1 MIASAAL
8 VILPTISGRGF
19 ESALLFQRTDFA
31 LALLM
36 LGWAGIALAASGLFQ
51 IAVLVAAGSLVLAYF
66 GLQAVTGNSFLSGSA
81 KAMLFAVPSLCLAFA
96 IAKWLYSAARGAKSS
111 RAPKPENGPTP
122 NAPVAPVETSAP
134 IAKPS
139 QAAEVALSPAPPTT
153 TKAPVAAVQVS
164 APPKT
169 STPKP
174 ALAKT
179 SVARPIQKT
188 DSVSPPPEVALKSA
202 PKPDEVLPPH
212 TERQKE
218 EPAADSNVRTQVAEA
233 APEVAKTIET
243 GEGAETDKPE
253 DHAPTTPK
261 TSTNPTKESQPDPEP
276 KHEPKPENL
285 PKPELVS
292 EPQPDPGERLTQLK
306 DEATG
311 AGISEKAVT
320 LWRNIFR
327 EFPEFHQALISE
339 ARIHAELGNEK
350 EARACLDEA
359 LVITPDD
366 ARCLRLAARYASN
379 SKDWP
384 AAADYW
390 KRAFENGEI
399 NSDTA
404 AAYINTLTQNERPD
418 EAQAFYRQQGKRWPS
433 AVRLVA
439 AGALTAEALEQST
452 EAFNLWSKAMEL
464 GPQTV
469 SHRRRAVRALL
480 KLERYVDAARIVQ
493 ASPAEAY
500 SAGEMAS
507 LTDQVLTTIGR
518 QDGRTAS
525 QVLDILAPMDPT
537 AWSALIRRQL
547 NGDDVE
553 GAEMSFQ
560 RAIENGN
567 DDVQVLRMGAAIADK
582 ANREDLQIGRWTA
595 LAETAPDDVPANQKA
610 ALLAAS
616 RDAHDDVLM
625 FAGRIL
631 AKSPDDET
639 ASKLLGNALIQKQ
652 DWPKALAA
660 WKEYGA
666 KFGLSPFVAMR
677 CATALR
683 GLRRESEAE
692 AFIKAGLDA
701 FPDSQALATLY
712 ARAAQAKQD
721 YPEAAERWK
730 TAVTLEPTA
739 EAPWSGL
746 IFSLLRDGRHEDA
759 KMALAEAL
767 RRVKS
772 KADLVSLPHIRQ
784 LQKSMPAE
792 DIS

>member
-36 LGWAGIALAASGLFQ
+36 LGWAGIALAASGLSQ
-51 IAVLVAAGSLVLAYF
+51 IGVLVAAGSSVLAFF
-66 GLQAVTGNSFLSGSA
+66 GMQAVSGNGFLGGSA
-81 KAMLFAVPSLCLAFA
+81 TAMLFAIPLLCLAFA
-96 IAKWLYSAARGAKSS
+96 IANWLFSATRRTKPS
-111 RAPKPENGPTP
+111 RASIPAHV
-122 NAPVAPVETSAP
+122 APPSEPVMPVETSAP
-134 IAKPS
+134 IAKPEP
-139 QAAEVALSPAPPTT
+139 AAKVALSPEPPTT
-153 TKAPVAAVQVS
+153 TNAPVAAVQVA
-164 APPKT
+164 APPKA
-169 STPKP
+169 SKSKP
-174 ALAKT
+174 ALPKAAT
-179 SVARPIQKT
+179 ARPIQKT
-188 DSVSPPPEVALKSA
+188 DPVSPPPEVAPTPEPIS
-202 PKPDEVLPPH
+202 DEVLPPH
-212 TERQKE
+212 PEHQKE

-243 GEGAETDKPE
+243 GKDAETDKP
-253 DHAPTTPK
+253 DDQAPNAPK
-261 TSTNPTKESQPDPEP
+261 TPIVLAKEAQPEAEAKTLSEPEP
-276 KHEPKPENL
+276 
-285 PKPELVS
+285 VS

-306 DEATG
+306 DEATA
-311 AGISEKAVT
+311 AGVSQKTAT

-327 EFPEFHQALISE
+327 EFPEFHEALSFE
-339 ARIHAELGNEK
+339 ARMHAELGNEK
-350 EARACLDEA
+350 EARACLEEA
-359 LVITPDD
+359 LTVAPDD
-366 ARCLRLAARYASN
+366 APCLRLAARYASN

-404 AAYINTLTQNERPD
+404 AAYINTLIQNKRPD
-418 EAQAFYRQQGKRWPS
+418 EAQAFYCQQGKRWPS

-452 EAFNLWSKAMEL
+452 EAFDLWSKAMEL
-464 GPQTV
+464 DPKTV
-469 SHRRRAVRALL
+469 SHRRRAIRALL

-493 ASPAEAY
+493 ASPSGAY

-537 AWSALIRRQL
+537 AWSALIRRLL

-582 ANREDLQIGRWTA
+582 ANREDLQIERWTA
-595 LAETAPDDVPANQKA
+595 LADTAPDDAPANQKA

-625 FAGRIL
+625 FTGRIL

-639 ASKLLGNALIQKQ
+639 ASKLLGNALIQKK

-683 GLRRESEAE
+683 GLGRESEAE

-712 ARAAQAKQD
+712 ARAAQARQD
-721 YPEAAERWK
+721 YSEAAERWK

-759 KMALAEAL
+759 EMALAEAL

-772 KADLVSLPHIRQ
+772 KADLLSLPHIRQ
-784 LQKSMPAE
+784 LQKTMPAE
-792 DIS
+792 GIS